1 MRYGPDVWELPHC
14 TPSPPPC
21 RRRCRPQP
29 RPSPANKRMI
39 WFVIFNIVHYESKLT
54 QTMNSTCTS
63 RSPGGLRTSKI
74 TFSPDTWRN
83 WPEPALPFKFRINAW
98 WWLMLTFMIYK
109 DNAHEHDVYDDG
121 QEDDLWVH
129 GEDAVLKSKFE
140 APPKQGGHIECIL
153 MMEMREP
160 EPCWC
165 WWWWGRW
172 KRLDWIQ
179 TWNGK
184 VESKSA
190 KVMSPSLKADLLTII
205 F

>member
-14 TPSPPPC
+14 TPSPPPG

-109 DNAHEHDVYDDG
+109 DNALEHDVRKMTFESMGKTLCSRASLRLLPSREDTSNVFWWWKWESLSRVDVGDDG
-121 QEDDLWVH
+121 GDENDL
-129 GEDAVLKSKFE
+129 
-140 APPKQGGHIECIL
+140 IEYKPG
-153 MMEMREP
+153 MER
-160 EPCWC
+160 
-165 WWWWGRW
+165 
-172 KRLDWIQ
+172 
-179 TWNGK
+179 
-184 VESKSA
+184 
-190 KVMSPSLKADLLTII
+190 
-205 F
+205 